1 MLNSSNELITKPE
14 GMDEDVGLVKDKYFF
29 SDAQA
34 QAILEMKLSRLTALE
49 QDKITSDYKEL
60 LNLIKELQK
69 NTWRQ
74 GYFNEFNK
82 RRIKWY

>member
-1 MLNSSNELITKPE
+1 MLNASNEKITKPE

-49 QDKITSDYKEL
+49 QDKIISDYKEL

-69 NTWRQ
+69 ILEDRDILMNL
-74 GYFNEFNK
+74 
-82 RRIKWY
+82 IK